1 MLDEFSTKWSKVYP
15 RVISDWNN
23 NIDTLLTFYKYP
35 TSIRKCIYTT
45 NWIERANKELKRRFK
60 TKDSMPTINAT
71 EKILYMQVIN
81 YNEKWSQRK
90 MSCFSTAYDD
100 LMDMFKERYDL

>member
-45 NWIERANKELKRRFK
+45 NWIESGF
-60 TKDSMPTINAT
+60 
-71 EKILYMQVIN
+71 
-81 YNEKWSQRK
+81 
-90 MSCFSTAYDD
+90 MSI
-100 LMDMFKERYDL
+100 